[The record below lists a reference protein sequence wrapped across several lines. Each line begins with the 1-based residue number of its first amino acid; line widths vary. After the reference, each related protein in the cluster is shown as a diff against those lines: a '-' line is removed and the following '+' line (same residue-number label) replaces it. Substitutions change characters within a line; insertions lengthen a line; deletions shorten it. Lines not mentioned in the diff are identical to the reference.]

1 MFAVFLHKSHIC
13 EKSDSWDMGQNA
25 LGQSDYRIFK
35 STISLEQ
42 NDEKAWFYACRHR
55 FMKIRSWLKNIVV
68 CVVKNGY
75 GHSVLRSLIL
85 VKMDEAL
92 EIIGL
97 LNQVYLTNDLM
108 SWADWQSNF
117 CVLITMEWFLVWPT
131 IYPVSLT
138 FIFYWLFPYGS
149 QSSQI
154 IKKNVIL
161 KFLKN
166 MIKPQPWSILFI
178 RPSAYVSKTHFS
190 RDVLNFCMRIFCR
203 IY

>member
-1 MFAVFLHKSHIC
+1 
-13 EKSDSWDMGQNA
+13 MGQNA

-42 NDEKAWFYACRHR
+42 NDEKAWLYACRHR

-154 IKKNVIL
+154 IKKKCYSQISEKHDQTTTMINSVHPSICL
-161 KFLKN
+161 SVCLRHIFLR
-166 MIKPQPWSILFI
+166 IYS
-178 RPSAYVSKTHFS
+178 V
-190 RDVLNFCMRIFCR
+190 DVLNFCMRIFCR